1 MKWDSLPV
9 LFKKL
14 NLSQTETNDIK
25 EKIKSYRDRYPESN
39 ESNVKAWHSNWRTD
53 LIDNSFEDINNRI
66 VFECENLISNQ
77 TQKNVELK
85 LCDMWINMY
94 QKGDYSQEHCHYPF
108 NFSCCYY
115 IDIEKN
121 ASPLEFPHLKVIPEN
136 DLLVLFP
143 GSLKHK
149 VAPTNGERVLISM
162 NLNPE
167 VPPFTYH

>member
-77 TQKNVELK
+77 TQ
-85 LCDMWINMY
+85 
-94 QKGDYSQEHCHYPF
+94 
-108 NFSCCYY
+108 
-115 IDIEKN
+115 
-121 ASPLEFPHLKVIPEN
+121 
-136 DLLVLFP
+136 
-143 GSLKHK
+143 
-149 VAPTNGERVLISM
+149 
-162 NLNPE
+162 
-167 VPPFTYH
+167 